1 MERIQ
6 KILAK
11 AGVGSRRYCEQL
23 IADGRVKVNGAV
35 VKLGNKAAEKDIIL
49 LDDKSISQEKKVYLM
64 MNKPPG
70 YITSTIPREHGEKT
84 IMSLVRIKERVFPV
98 GRLDKNSQGLLL
110 LTNDGDLANRLT
122 HPSFNVEKEYIVWT
136 AQPFM
141 SLHELRNITIEDR
154 KLNVK
159 SAVLETEKRIKLV
172 IHEGRKHILRKVF
185 WQLGYKILRLKRTRI
200 ANLELQNV
208 KQGTWRFLSNQ
219 ELRSLREFLEVS
231 YQRAGPA

>member
-23 IADGRVKVNGAV
+23 IADGRVKVNGNT
-35 VKLGNKAAEKDIIL
+35 VKLGDKATEKDTIL
-49 LDDKSISQEKKVYLM
+49 LDNRPVSQEKKVYLM
-64 MNKPPG
+64 LNKPPG

-84 IMSLVRIKERVFPV
+84 IMSLVRLKERVFPV

-110 LTNDGDLANRLT
+110 LTNDGELANRLT

-136 AQPFM
+136 AQPFR
-141 SLHELRNITIEDR
+141 SLGELRNVVIEDR
-154 KLNVK
+154 KLAIK
-159 SAVLETEKRIKLV
+159 SVFLETDKRIKLV
-172 IHEGRKHILRKVF
+172 IHEGRKHILRKAF

-231 YQRAGPA
+231 HQSAGSA